1 MAIEFQCVCGK
12 AFTVTDDYA
21 GQTGTCPQCKM
32 PVTVPGEL
40 CRGAQ
45 MNAHGPR
52 FPREHLMAYLRAH
65 QSSNVLLLH
74 PHIPPAREVRAR
86 SYFGIASHDPILAGL
101 HPSLLLA
108 GEETLVLTET
118 GIYVKKA
125 DLSLGFV
132 QYESLLEGSIHLEDG
147 RDIVLQAVKPQRLR
161 YRILVSPN
169 IAENLSKVLRGLQL
183 LLNGRDPSPIFAE
196 GNNNALAELR
206 AERNGLLPGSS
217 AVGGQSTAGASGT
230 GGKSS
235 GGILG
240 VLKRRG

>member
-1 MAIEFQCVCGK
+1 MTIEFSCICGK

-21 GQTGTCPQCKM
+21 GQSGTCPQCKM

-40 CRGAQ
+40 SRAAQ
-45 MNAHGPR
+45 GNVRGPR
-52 FPREHLMAYLRAH
+52 FPREQLMAYLRAH

-74 PHIPPAREVRAR
+74 PHFPPDREGRAHQ
-86 SYFGIASHDPILAGL
+86 YFDIASEDRVLAGL
-101 HPSLLLA
+101 HPSLLIA
-108 GEETLVLTET
+108 GEETLLLTET

-125 DLSLGFV
+125 DLTRGYI
-132 QYESLLEGSIHLEDG
+132 QYESLLDGSIHLEDG
-147 RDIVLQAVKPQRLR
+147 RDIVIQAIKPQRLR

-206 AERNGLLPGSS
+206 AERQGLLPSSS
-217 AVGGQSTAGASGT
+217 ATGNNAPATKSRGGL
-230 GGKSS
+230 
-235 GGILG
+235 LG
-240 VLKRRG
+240 VMKRRG

>member
-1 MAIEFQCVCGK
+1 MTIGFSCICGK

-40 CRGAQ
+40 PRATQGDLR
-45 MNAHGPR
+45 GPR
-52 FPREHLMAYLRAH
+52 FPREQLMAYLVAH
-65 QSSNVLLLH
+65 QSTNVLLLH
-74 PHIPPAREVRAR
+74 PHIPPERDARAHQ
-86 SYFGIASHDPILAGL
+86 YFEIAPEDRVLAGL
-101 HPSLLLA
+101 HPSLLIA
-108 GEETLVLTET
+108 GEEAVILTET

-125 DLSLGFV
+125 DLSKGYI
-132 QYESLLEGSIHLEDG
+132 QYESLLDGSIHLEDG
-147 RDIVLQAVKPQRLR
+147 RDIVIQAIKPQRLR

-206 AERNGLLPGSS
+206 AERQGLLPRSS
-217 AVGGQSTAGASGT
+217 DTGNSASGT
-230 GGKSS
+230 KSRGGL
-235 GGILG
+235 LG
-240 VLKRRG
+240 VMKRRG

>member
-1 MAIEFQCVCGK
+1 MG
-12 AFTVTDDYA
+12 
-21 GQTGTCPQCKM
+21 
-32 PVTVPGEL
+32 
-40 CRGAQ
+40 
-45 MNAHGPR
+45 
-52 FPREHLMAYLRAH
+52 YLRAH

-74 PHIPPAREVRAR
+74 PHIPLAREAAAHQH
-86 SYFGIASHDPILAGL
+86 FGMDPRDRILAGL

-108 GEETLVLTET
+108 GEETLLLTET

-125 DLSLGFV
+125 DLSLGYI
-132 QYESLLEGSIHLEDG
+132 QYESLLDGSIHLEDG
-147 RDIVLQAVKPQRLR
+147 RDIVIQAVKPQRLR

-206 AERNGLLPGSS
+206 AERQGLLPGSS
-217 AVGGQSTAGASGT
+217 ATSPSPKGGPAP
-230 GGKSS
+230 KPR

-240 VLKRRG
+240 VMKRRG

>member
-1 MAIEFQCVCGK
+1 MTIEFSCICGK

-21 GQTGTCPQCKM
+21 GQSGTCPQCKM

-40 CRGAQ
+40 SRAAQ
-45 MNAHGPR
+45 GNARGPR
-52 FPREHLMAYLRAH
+52 FPREQLMAYLRAH

-74 PHIPPAREVRAR
+74 PHIPPDREARAHQ
-86 SYFGIASHDPILAGL
+86 YFVIAQEDRILAGL
-101 HPSLLLA
+101 HPSLLVA
-108 GEETLVLTET
+108 GEETLLLTET

-125 DLSLGFV
+125 DLTKGYI

-147 RDIVLQAVKPQRLR
+147 RDIVIQAIKPQRLR

-206 AERNGLLPGSS
+206 AERQGLLPSSS
-217 AVGGQSTAGASGT
+217 ATGNSAPATKSRGGLLGAM
-230 GGKSS
+230 
-235 GGILG
+235 
-240 VLKRRG
+240 KRRG